1 MNCMAK
7 FRVFVMLFVIVL
19 LLAPSGIVSQSTGSQ
34 SAPASGSNGSSADS
48 IIPFLNQNIVW
59 YRDLTQQQQLATE
72 PSDVLFFNDNRQI
85 AGQVVRLAFEYS
97 RARAQALAA
106 QPDASSNSENV
117 SQYQTL
123 ATLASKADQQ
133 YKETQKEVDQL
144 RQQLATATGAKRRKL
159 QATLDETQSEVE
171 LFQARR
177 DTLRNMVQFATGATS
192 GGIGSGTLTGQ
203 IEELARTVPSVNAN
217 ARETDNDKNVSANN
231 NANSMA
237 VAARERKQESSG
249 ILDIVANLFTL
260 RRKIKSLENDI
271 KLTDGLA
278 QTSKTLRA
286 PLTAKIRELTQHG
299 DQLAAQADTSDP
311 AALLQERKDL
321 DALTSQYK
329 QLSASLLPL
338 GKQNILLDLY
348 KRSTTN
354 WRNAV
359 QSQYDTE
366 LKGLL
371 LRLGGLAIIL
381 AVVLGVSELWRR
393 ASFRYV
399 TDPRRRYQFL
409 LIRRIV
415 LWIVVAIIVALAF
428 ASELGTIT
436 TFAGLMTAGIAVAL
450 QNVILSVAGYFFL
463 IGKYGVRV
471 GDRVQV
477 AGVTGDVVDIG
488 LVRLHLMEVT
498 GEGSP
503 RPTGRVVVF
512 SNSVVFQANAGLFKQ
527 IPGTNFVW
535 HEITLTI
542 GPEGHYHE
550 AEKRLL
556 EAVNKVYGEYQE
568 KMEQQRRGM
577 ERALNSARIKE
588 FVPESRLRLTGS
600 GLEIVIRYPVEL
612 SGAAEIDDRMTR
624 ELIEAIDREP
634 RLHLLGS
641 TVKVEE
647 AKAPE
652 VEPA

>member
-1 MNCMAK
+1 MDRMLKIRTA
-7 FRVFVMLFVIVL
+7 VFLFFAAL
-19 LLAPSGIVSQSTGSQ
+19 FLTPSGIVSQNT
-34 SAPASGSNGSSADS
+34 SAPAPATESGAES
-48 IIPFLNQNIVW
+48 IIPFLNQNILW

-72 PSDVLFFNDNRQI
+72 PSDVMFFNDNRQI
-85 AGQVVRLAFEYS
+85 AEQVVRLAFEYA

-106 QPDASSNSENV
+106 QPDANANANSAST

-123 ATLASKADQQ
+123 ATLAAKADQELKQ
-133 YKETQKEVDQL
+133 TQKEVDGL
-144 RQQLATATGAKRRKL
+144 RQQLDTASGARRKKL

-177 DTLRNMVQFATGATS
+177 DTLRTMLQFATGATS
-192 GGIGSGTLTGQ
+192 GAVGAGTLSGQ
-203 IEELARTVPSVNAN
+203 IEELARTVPAVSVNTK
-217 ARETDNDKNVSANN
+217 ETESEKNTSANN
-231 NANSMA
+231 NANSIA
-237 VAARERKQESSG
+237 AAARERRQEPSG
-249 ILDIVANLFTL
+249 ILDIVSNLFTL
-260 RRKIKSLENDI
+260 HRKVRSLENELDA
-271 KLTDGLA
+271 TDSLA
-278 QTSKTLRA
+278 QASKTLRG
-286 PLTAKIRELTQHG
+286 PLVAKIRELTQRG
-299 DQLAAQADTSDP
+299 DQLAAQADTADP
-311 AALLQERKDL
+311 AALAQEHKDL
-321 DALTSQYK
+321 DALTQQYK
-329 QLSASLLPL
+329 QLSASMLPL
-338 GKQNILLDLY
+338 GKQAILLDLY
-348 KRSTTN
+348 KRGTTN

-359 QSQYDTE
+359 SSQYQTE

-371 LRLGGLAIIL
+371 LRLGGLGVIL
-381 AVVLGVSELWRR
+381 GIVLGVSEIWRR
-393 ASFRYV
+393 ATFRYV

-415 LWIVVAIIVALAF
+415 LWIVVAIIVGMAF
-428 ASELGTIT
+428 ASELGAIT

-450 QNVILSVAGYFFL
+450 QNPILSVAGYFFL
-463 IGKYGVRV
+463 IGKYGLRV

-512 SNSVVFQANAGLFKQ
+512 SNSVVFQPTAGLFKQ
-527 IPGTNFVW
+527 IPGTSFVW
-535 HEITLTI
+535 HEIKLTI

-556 EAVNKVYGEYQE
+556 EAVNKVYGEYHE
-568 KMEQQRRGM
+568 KMDLQRRGM
-577 ERALNSARIKE
+577 ERALNSANIKE
-588 FVPESRLRLTGS
+588 FTPESRLRLTGA

-612 SGAAEIDDRMTR
+612 STAAEIDDRITR

-647 AKAPE
+647 APAAAP
-652 VEPA
+652 AR

>member
-1 MNCMAK
+1 MAK
-7 FRVFVMLFVIVL
+7 LRALVILFLIELV
-19 LLAPSGIVSQSTGSQ
+19 LAPCGVMSQSTP
-34 SAPASGSNGSSADS
+34 APNSSPGGEES
-48 IIPFLNQNIVW
+48 IVPFLNQNIVW

-85 AGQVVRLAFEYS
+85 AEQVVRLAFEYA

-106 QPDASSNSENV
+106 QPTAPADSANV
-117 SQYQTL
+117 SPYQTL
-123 ATLASKADQQ
+123 TTLAAKADQQ
-133 YKETQKEVDQL
+133 YKDTQKEVDNL
-144 RQQLATATGAKRRKL
+144 RQQLTTATGAKRRKL

-177 DTLRNMVQFATGATS
+177 DTLRNMVQFATGATA
-192 GGIGSGTLTGQ
+192 GGVGSGTLIGQ
-203 IEELARTVPSVNAN
+203 IEELARAVPSVNAN
-217 ARETDNDKNVSANN
+217 TRETDNDKNISANN
-231 NANSMA
+231 NANSIA
-237 VAARERKQESSG
+237 AAARERKQEPSG
-249 ILDIVANLFTL
+249 ILDIIANLFTL
-260 RRKIKSLENDI
+260 HRKMKSLEDNVD
-271 KLTDGLA
+271 LTDGLA
-278 QTSKTLRA
+278 QTSKGLRA
-286 PLTAKIRELTQHG
+286 PLTAKIRELTQRG

-311 AALLQERKDL
+311 AALAQERKDL
-321 DALTSQYK
+321 DSLTTQYK

-348 KRSTTN
+348 KRSTTS

-359 QSQYDTE
+359 QSQYQTE

-371 LRLGGLAIIL
+371 LRLGGLGIIL
-381 AVVLGVSELWRR
+381 GVVLGVSELWRR
-393 ASFRYV
+393 ATFRYV

-409 LIRRIV
+409 LLRRIV

-527 IPGTNFVW
+527 IPGTSFVW

-542 GPEGHYHE
+542 GPEAHYHE
-550 AEKRLL
+550 AEQRLM
-556 EAVNKVYGEYQE
+556 EAVNKVYAEYHE
-568 KMEQQRRGM
+568 KMELQRRSM

-588 FVPESRLRLTGS
+588 FTPESRLRLTGA

-612 SGAAEIDDRMTR
+612 GSAAEIDDRITR

-647 AKAPE
+647 APAPAA
-652 VEPA
+652 EPA

>member
-1 MNCMAK
+1 MAK
-7 FRVFVMLFVIVL
+7 LRALVILFFIVL
-19 LLAPSGIVSQSTGSQ
+19 VLAPCGVMSQSTP
-34 SAPASGSNGSSADS
+34 APTSTAGGEES
-48 IIPFLNQNIVW
+48 IVPFLNQNIVW

-85 AGQVVRLAFEYS
+85 AEQVVRLAFEYA

-106 QPDASSNSENV
+106 QPTAPASSANV
-117 SQYQTL
+117 SPYQTL
-123 ATLASKADQQ
+123 TTLAAKADQQ
-133 YKETQKEVDQL
+133 YKDTQKEVDDL
-144 RQQLATATGAKRRKL
+144 RQQLTTATGAKRRKL

-177 DTLRNMVQFATGATS
+177 DTLRNMVQFATGATA
-192 GGIGSGTLTGQ
+192 GGVGSSTLTGQ
-203 IEELARTVPSVNAN
+203 IEELARAVPSVNAN
-217 ARETDNDKNVSANN
+217 TKETDNDKNVSANN
-231 NANSMA
+231 NANSIA
-237 VAARERKQESSG
+237 AAARERKQEPNG
-249 ILDIVANLFTL
+249 ILDIIANLFTL
-260 RRKIKSLENDI
+260 HRKIKSLDDNV
-271 KLTDGLA
+271 KLTDALA
-278 QTSKTLRA
+278 QTSKDLRA
-286 PLTAKIRELTQHG
+286 PLTAKIRELTQRG
-299 DQLAAQADTSDP
+299 DQLAAQADNADP
-311 AALLQERKDL
+311 AALAQERKDL
-321 DALTSQYK
+321 DSLTSQYK

-348 KRSTTN
+348 KRSTTS

-359 QSQYDTE
+359 QSQYQTE

-371 LRLGGLAIIL
+371 LRLGGLGIIL
-381 AVVLGVSELWRR
+381 GVVLGLSELWRR
-393 ASFRYV
+393 ATFRYV

-409 LIRRIV
+409 LLRRIV

-527 IPGTNFVW
+527 IPGTSFVW

-550 AEKRLL
+550 AEQRLM
-556 EAVNKVYGEYQE
+556 EAVNKVYAEYHE
-568 KMEQQRRGM
+568 KMELQRRSM

-588 FVPESRLRLTGS
+588 FTPESRLRLTGS

-612 SGAAEIDDRMTR
+612 SSAADIDDRITR
-624 ELIEAIDREP
+624 ELIEAIAREP

-647 AKAPE
+647 APAPE
-652 VEPA
+652 AEPA

>member
-1 MNCMAK
+1 MTK
-7 FRVFVMLFVIVL
+7 LRFLIISLVTVL
-19 LLAPSGIVSQSTGSQ
+19 LLAAPNGIAQ
-34 SAPASGSNGSSADS
+34 SASPTPSSGSGAEA
-48 IIPFLNQNIVW
+48 IIPFLNQSIVW

-85 AGQVVRLAFEYS
+85 ADQVVRLSFEYA

-106 QPDASSNSENV
+106 EPNANAKSDNA

-123 ATLASKADQQ
+123 TTLAAKADQQ
-133 YKETQKEVDQL
+133 YKETQKEVEDL
-144 RQQLATATGAKRRKL
+144 RQQLSNASGAKRKKL
-159 QATLDETQSEVE
+159 QATLDETQSEVD

-177 DTLRNMVQFATGATS
+177 DTLRNMVQFATGATA
-192 GGIGSGTLTGQ
+192 GGMGSGTLTGE

-217 ARETDNDKNVSANN
+217 TKETDNDKNVSANN

-237 VAARERKQESSG
+237 VAARERKQEPNG

-260 RRKIKSLENDI
+260 HRKVKSLEDDI
-271 KLTDGLA
+271 TVTDSLSQA
-278 QTSKTLRA
+278 SKALRA
-286 PLTAKIRELTQHG
+286 PLTAKIRELTQRG
-299 DQLAAQADTSDP
+299 DQLAAQADSADP
-311 AALLQERKDL
+311 ATLAQEHKDL
-321 DALTSQYK
+321 DALTTQYK

-348 KRSTTN
+348 KRSITN

-359 QSQYDTE
+359 KSQYDTE

-371 LRLGGLAIIL
+371 LRLGGLALIL

-393 ASFRYV
+393 ATFRYI

-498 GEGSP
+498 GQGSP

-512 SNSVVFQANAGLFKQ
+512 SNSVVFAANAGLFKQ
-527 IPGTNFVW
+527 IPGTSFVW

-542 GPEGHYHE
+542 GSEGHYHE
-550 AEKRLL
+550 AEQRLL
-556 EAVNKVYGEYQE
+556 EAVNKVYAEYHE

-577 ERALNSARIKE
+577 ERALNSARISE
-588 FVPESRLRLTGS
+588 FKPESRLRLTGG

-612 SGAAEIDDRMTR
+612 SSAAEIDDRITR

-647 AKAPE
+647 APAPSTQ
-652 VEPA
+652 PA

>member
-1 MNCMAK
+1 MAK
-7 FRVFVMLFVIVL
+7 LRVLVILIFIVL
-19 LLAPSGIVSQSTGSQ
+19 VLAPCGAMSQSTPTPTSTAG
-34 SAPASGSNGSSADS
+34 GEES
-48 IIPFLNQNIVW
+48 IVPFLNQNIVW

-85 AGQVVRLAFEYS
+85 AEQVVRLAFEYA
-97 RARAQALAA
+97 RARAQALAT
-106 QPDASSNSENV
+106 QPAVSANSANV
-117 SQYQTL
+117 SPYQTL
-123 ATLASKADQQ
+123 TTLAAKADQQ
-133 YKETQKEVDQL
+133 YKDTQKEVDDLRGQL
-144 RQQLATATGAKRRKL
+144 TTATGAKRRKL

-177 DTLRNMVQFATGATS
+177 DTLRNMVQFATGATA
-192 GGIGSGTLTGQ
+192 GGVGSGTLIGQ
-203 IEELARTVPSVNAN
+203 IEELARAVPSVNAN
-217 ARETDNDKNVSANN
+217 TRETDNDKNVSANN
-231 NANSMA
+231 NANSIA
-237 VAARERKQESSG
+237 AAARERKQEPNG
-249 ILDIVANLFTL
+249 ILDIISNLFTL
-260 RRKIKSLENDI
+260 HHKINSLDDNV
-271 KLTDGLA
+271 KLTDALA
-278 QTSKTLRA
+278 QTSKDLRA
-286 PLTAKIRELTQHG
+286 PLTAKIRDLTQRG

-311 AALLQERKDL
+311 AALAQERKDL
-321 DALTSQYK
+321 DTLTSQYK
-329 QLSASLLPL
+329 QLSASMLPL

-348 KRSTTN
+348 KRSTTS

-359 QSQYDTE
+359 QSQYQTE

-371 LRLGGLAIIL
+371 LRLGGLGIIL
-381 AVVLGVSELWRR
+381 GVVLGVSELWRR
-393 ASFRYV
+393 ATFRYV

-409 LIRRIV
+409 LLRRIV

-527 IPGTNFVW
+527 IPGTSFVW

-550 AEKRLL
+550 AEKRLM
-556 EAVNKVYGEYQE
+556 EAVNKVYAEYHE
-568 KMEQQRRGM
+568 KMELQRRSM

-588 FVPESRLRLTGS
+588 FTPESRLRLTGA

-612 SGAAEIDDRMTR
+612 SSAAEIDDRITR

-647 AKAPE
+647 APAPE
-652 VEPA
+652 AEPA

>member
-1 MNCMAK
+1 MDCMTK
-7 FRVFVMLFVIVL
+7 SRL
-19 LLAPSGIVSQSTGSQ
+19 LLTLLIVAFLLNAGGGMAQNPSPTPDTGG
-34 SAPASGSNGSSADS
+34 SGAEN
-48 IIPFLNQNIVW
+48 IIPFLNQNVVW
-59 YRDLTQQQQLATE
+59 YRDLTLQQQLATE
-72 PSDVLFFNDNRQI
+72 PSDVMFFNDNRQI
-85 AGQVVRLAFEYS
+85 AEQVVRLAFEYA
-97 RARAQALAA
+97 RARAQALASQA
-106 QPDASSNSENV
+106 DANVNAENL
-117 SQYQTL
+117 SQFQTL
-123 ATLASKADQQ
+123 AGLAAKADQQ
-133 YKETQKEVDQL
+133 YKETQKEVEDL
-144 RQQLATATGAKRRKL
+144 RQKLATATGANRKKL

-177 DTLRNMVQFATGATS
+177 DSLRNMVQFATGATA
-192 GGIGSGTLTGQ
+192 GGIGSGTVTGQ
-203 IEELARTVPSVNAN
+203 IEELARTVPFIGAN
-217 ARETDNDKNVSANN
+217 TRENDNDKNNAANN

-237 VAARERKQESSG
+237 VAARERKQEPSG
-249 ILDIVANLFTL
+249 ILDIIASLFNLH
-260 RRKIKSLENDI
+260 RKIKSLEDDI
-271 KLTDGLA
+271 KVTDNLS
-278 QTSKTLRA
+278 QTSRALRA

-299 DQLAAQADTSDP
+299 DQLAAQADTADP
-311 AALLQERKDL
+311 AALAQERKDL
-321 DALTSQYK
+321 DSLTQQYK

-348 KRSTTN
+348 KRSATN

-371 LRLGGLAIIL
+371 LRLGGLGVIL

-393 ASFRYV
+393 ATFRYI

-409 LIRRIV
+409 LLRRIV

-498 GEGSP
+498 GAGSP

-527 IPGTNFVW
+527 IPGTSFVW

-542 GPEGHYHE
+542 GSEGHYHE

-556 EAVNKVYGEYQE
+556 EAVNKVYADYHD
-568 KMEQQRRGM
+568 KMELQRASM
-577 ERALNSARIKE
+577 ERALNSARLNT
-588 FVPESRLRLTGS
+588 FTPESRLRLTAA

-612 SGAAEIDDRMTR
+612 SSAAEIDDRITR
-624 ELIEAIDREP
+624 ELIEAIEREP
-634 RLHLLGS
+634 RLQLLGS

-647 AKAPE
+647 APAPAAAS
-652 VEPA
+652 EPA